1 MHKIYF
7 LLLLFLTA
15 CTGYELESE
24 DLASKPENDHIK
36 GLNVYR
42 QNCAA
47 CHGNDG
53 TGAIAGVP
61 DLTQVAG
68 FRKDA
73 DSDAALFQ
81 HIQHVKEGLK
91 TPGSPMAM
99 PAKGGNPDLTI
110 QDIRE
115 VLKYMREKFT
125 HE

>member
-1 MHKIYF
+1 MQKPLVLLMLFLSACAGYDKEPLQSTTMPEVQNAAGMKIYQK
-7 LLLLFLTA
+7 
-15 CTGYELESE
+15 
-24 DLASKPENDHIK
+24 D
-36 GLNVYR
+36 
-42 QNCAA
+42 CAA
-47 CHGNDG
+47 CHGGDG
-53 TGAIAGVP
+53 TGAFAGVP

-81 HIQHVKEGLK
+81 HIKHVKEGLK

-99 PAKGGNPDLTI
+99 PAKGGDLNLTE
-110 QDIRE
+110 QDIKE